1 MSSALILTLLELTG
15 YALQD
20 IIDLKDSGDAVS
32 YSALIGDSIKKYGE
46 SRNADLSIFFDKLTP
61 EMISKVKAAVS
72 NKLANALKKKQ
83 TVLQSDVEADLAK
96 FFEEESNDDDFAVLC
111 SDLIVGL
118 RSYSNDKSGYL
129 ESTDRERK
137 EDGQRGR
144 LQDLGVF

>member
-46 SRNADLSIFFDKLTP
+46 SRNADLSIFVDKLTP
-61 EMISKVKAAVS
+61 EMISKVKATVS

-137 EDGQRGR
+137 EERQRGR

>member
-46 SRNADLSIFFDKLTP
+46 SRNADLSIFVDKLTP

-118 RSYSNDKSGYL
+118 RSYSNDKSSYL

-137 EDGQRGR
+137 EEGQRGR
-144 LQDLGVF
+144 LQNLGVF

>member
-1 MSSALILTLLELTG
+1 
-15 YALQD
+15 
-20 IIDLKDSGDAVS
+20 
-32 YSALIGDSIKKYGE
+32 
-46 SRNADLSIFFDKLTP
+46 
-61 EMISKVKAAVS
+61 MISKVKAAVN

-137 EDGQRGR
+137 EEGQRGR
-144 LQDLGVF
+144 LQNLGVF

>member
-46 SRNADLSIFFDKLTP
+46 SRNADLSIFVDKLTP

-118 RSYSNDKSGYL
+118 CSYSNDKSGYL

-137 EDGQRGR
+137 EERQRGR

>member
-46 SRNADLSIFFDKLTP
+46 SRNADLSIFVDKLTP

-96 FFEEESNDDDFAVLC
+96 FFEEESNDDFAVLC
-111 SDLIVGL
+111 SNLIVGL
-118 RSYSNDKSGYL
+118 RSYSNDKSSYL

-137 EDGQRGR
+137 EEGQRGR
-144 LQDLGVF
+144 LQNLGVF

>member
-32 YSALIGDSIKKYGE
+32 YSALIGDSIKKYCE
-46 SRNADLSIFFDKLTP
+46 SRNADLSIFVDKLTP

-83 TVLQSDVEADLAK
+83 TEADLAK

-137 EDGQRGR
+137 EEGQRGR
-144 LQDLGVF
+144 LQNLGVF

>member
-46 SRNADLSIFFDKLTP
+46 SRNADLSIFVDKLTP

-72 NKLANALKKKQ
+72 NKLANALKKEANSI
-83 TVLQSDVEADLAK
+83 TV
-96 FFEEESNDDDFAVLC
+96 
-111 SDLIVGL
+111 
-118 RSYSNDKSGYL
+118 R
-129 ESTDRERK
+129 
-137 EDGQRGR
+137 RGS
-144 LQDLGVF
+144 